1 MEQGA
6 SSFGDNRL
14 DRANR
19 FIQDRLAS
27 HGPDGL
33 SVRRLGGNRAGEVRI
48 GRFLRNGIGPLFNR
62 NCGVFF
68 ERY

>member
-33 SVRRLGGNRAGEVRI
+33 YRFAVLVAIGLGRYGLA
-48 GRFLRNGIGPLFNR
+48 
-62 NCGVFF
+62 VF
-68 ERY
+68 